1 MINIT
6 KDFNRSKHIKTLEKD
21 IVAMYED
28 VTRLTERLDN
38 VDQAIIR
45 VQKLFKD
52 VRISA
57 EKIGKRIIKIHDGYE
72 PETADEKD

>member
-1 MINIT
+1 
-6 KDFNRSKHIKTLEKD
+6 
-21 IVAMYED
+21 MYED

-72 PETADEKD
+72 PETIDDSNQ

>member
-1 MINIT
+1 
-6 KDFNRSKHIKTLEKD
+6 
-21 IVAMYED
+21 MYED
-28 VTRLTERLDN
+28 VTRLTERLDS

-45 VQKLFKD
+45 AQKLFKD

-72 PETADEKD
+72 PETTDDSNQ

>member
-1 MINIT
+1 
-6 KDFNRSKHIKTLEKD
+6 
-21 IVAMYED
+21 MYED
-28 VTRLTERLDN
+28 VTRLTERLDS

-45 VQKLFKD
+45 AQKLFKD

-72 PETADEKD
+72 PETVEDKD